1 MESMCA
7 YFIILGTEPTAH
19 ADFYS
24 LFLFSVSPPSMMF
37 LYEGPYEAFFFF
49 FFHFLFLTTM
59 CLCCCPQALSSGTWA
74 ELSSCKWAG
83 FCCGIPAPGHT
94 DSAVAP
100 CRL

>member
-37 LYEGPYEAFFFF
+37 LLEGPYEAFFFF
-49 FFHFLFLTTM
+49 FSFSFFDHNVSLLLPTG
-59 CLCCCPQALSSGTWA
+59 S
-74 ELSSCKWAG
+74 
-83 FCCGIPAPGHT
+83 
-94 DSAVAP
+94 
-100 CRL
+100 